1 MKQWSLTF
9 LCVFLLTLS
18 SFGQGSGPVFLT
30 PTEEQSKRITSL
42 ITASLSL
49 YVDDHLVVVNDVLA
63 FTVKTSKVIRDLN
76 GIVKN
81 GAAFYE
87 YHELADF
94 KGFSNT
100 VETRISELNELR
112 FAPPKDWDKLSET
125 ERKQARY
132 FFFQR
137 AINDFKLL
145 LQLEVGDFSN
155 QNLMIDEDRGVNAEL
170 DSLLKSVDYSPEVF
184 LSPIEINLDPDS
196 SAMSEIK
203 DESQLPNDA
212 VPADLSAFE
221 QSLLEMLKINTDQ
234 LARLELQMRELQS
247 TQIAMMEQRQNERN
261 QELQMQ
267 IDDLRAMVLKLSQTS
282 GDTEIV
288 SSEKVS
294 APRTEDVLDIELP
307 ERISLYFD
315 RGQSSLNISHQLML
329 AEVIDIMARY
339 PQLDLIITGM
349 ADRVGDE
356 KTNLQLSRDRA
367 TAVKSFMLRSGLSAD
382 RFVVNFVGDS
392 KSENE
397 STSDRKVILE
407 FVK

>member
-18 SFGQGSGPVFLT
+18 SFGQSSGPVFLT
-30 PTEEQSKRITSL
+30 PTQEQTQRITSL

-81 GAAFYE
+81 GSTFYE
-87 YHELADF
+87 YHELSDF

-100 VETRISELNELR
+100 VEARISELNELR
-112 FAPPKDWDKLSET
+112 FSPPQDWERLSENQ
-125 ERKQARY
+125 RKQARY
-132 FFFQR
+132 FFFQK

-184 LSPIEINLDPDS
+184 LTPIEINLDPDS
-196 SAMSEIK
+196 LGMTELR

-212 VPADLSAFE
+212 LPADLSAFE

-267 IDDLRAMVLKLSQTS
+267 IDDLRAMVLKLSQT
-282 GDTEIV
+282 GVDTEIV
-288 SSEKVS
+288 STEHVSVSPSEN
-294 APRTEDVLDIELP
+294 ELDIELP
-307 ERISLYFD
+307 ESISLYFD
-315 RGQSSLNISHQLML
+315 RGQSSLNITHQLML
-329 AEVIDIMARY
+329 AEVIDIMVRY
-339 PQLDLIITGM
+339 PQLDLFITGM

-367 TAVKSFMLRSGLSAD
+367 SAVKSFILRSGLSED
-382 RFVVNFVGDS
+382 RFVINFVGDS

-397 STSDRKVILE
+397 STSDRKVVLE
-407 FVK
+407 FVR

>member
-30 PTEEQSKRITSL
+30 PTEEQTQRITSL

-81 GAAFYE
+81 GSTFYE
-87 YHELADF
+87 YHELSDF

-100 VETRISELNELR
+100 VEARISELNELR
-112 FAPPKDWDKLSET
+112 FSPPQDWERLSENQ
-125 ERKQARY
+125 RKQARY
-132 FFFQR
+132 FFFQK

-184 LSPIEINLDPDS
+184 LTPIEINLDPDS
-196 SAMSEIK
+196 LGMTQLR

-212 VPADLSAFE
+212 LPADLSAFE

-267 IDDLRAMVLKLSQTS
+267 IDDLRAMVLKLSQT
-282 GDTEIV
+282 GVDTEIV
-288 SSEKVS
+288 STEHVSVSPSEN
-294 APRTEDVLDIELP
+294 ELDIELP
-307 ERISLYFD
+307 ESISLYFD
-315 RGQSSLNISHQLML
+315 RGQSSLNITHQLML
-329 AEVIDIMARY
+329 AEVIDIMVRY
-339 PQLDLIITGM
+339 PQLDLFITGM

-367 TAVKSFMLRSGLSAD
+367 SAVKSFILRSGLSED
-382 RFVVNFVGDS
+382 RFVINFVGDS

-397 STSDRKVILE
+397 STSDRKVVLE
-407 FVK
+407 FVR